1 MSSKNKKFND
11 LSSLGG
17 LVYSTNS
24 DAMKEMENMAND
36 EEYTPDPSEQTLR
49 VWIEKKHRGGKTVT
63 IVRDF
68 EGSDK
73 ALAALAKQLKNKCG
87 TGGSAKDGEIILQGA
102 IADKVVDLLKDMGY
116 GVKMAGG

>member
-1 MSSKNKKFND
+1 MSNKNKKFSD

-24 DAMKEMENMAND
+24 DAMKDLENKAND

-68 EGSDK
+68 EGSDQE
-73 ALAALAKQLKNKCG
+73 LADLAKTLKNKCG
-87 TGGSAKDGEIILQGA
+87 TGGSAKDGEIILQGS
-102 IADKVVDLLKDMGY
+102 IADKVVALLKDMGY
-116 GVKMAGG
+116 NVKRAGG

>member
-1 MSSKNKKFND
+1 MSNKNKKFSD

-24 DAMKEMENMAND
+24 DTMKDLEKKIN
-36 EEYTPDPSEQTLR
+36 EEEFTPEPSEQTLR
-49 VWIEKKHRGGKTVT
+49 VWIEKKHRGGKTAT

-68 EGSDK
+68 DGSDT
-73 ALAALAKQLKNKCG
+73 ALADLAKILKNKCG

-102 IADKVVDLLKDMGY
+102 IADKVVALLKEMGY
-116 GVKMAGG
+116 GVKKAGG